1 MTSPFDPVFND
12 LKTTVM
18 QPCADTPAEA
28 SQQREGKRGK
38 NRWGMLS
45 KQDME
50 RKELSWDDF
59 DHEYT
64 IELGEPTSEPGRSG
78 STLLVFEKGDTSNC
92 LVLRSCAPSDFK
104 TARKQLVELAR
115 TERFKEFFLSTKCVF
130 THKGR
135 IHVGSEYSDISLA
148 EIIDGPFDLR
158 EAHVALVL
166 RQESYPLEFSC
177 T

>member
-18 QPCADTPAEA
+18 QPFADTPAEA
-28 SQQREGKRGK
+28 SQQRGGNRGK
-38 NRWGMLS
+38 
-45 KQDME
+45 
-50 RKELSWDDF
+50 RKELWWDDF

-64 IELGEPTSEPGRSG
+64 IELGEPTSEPARSG

-104 TARKQLVELAR
+104 TPRKQLVELAQ
-115 TERFKEFFLSTKCVF
+115 TSGFKEFFLATKCVF